1 MPLGENRSTLA
12 IHKCLGG
19 NQSWDCTGTSPALSA
34 LWRHCIHTREATISR
49 VMYFFLVIRAA
60 TRSTFSQVSA
70 ELNPTD
76 QRLLG
81 DLLFQT
87 WQSFSVK
94 INILRVRGHL
104 ASVSTLVGVQ
114 KVHREPVSGRL

>member
-1 MPLGENRSTLA
+1 MSGWESELGLHWYEPSSERTVETL
-12 IHKCLGG
+12 HPHQGG
-19 NQSWDCTGTSPALSA
+19 HYLQSN
-34 LWRHCIHTREATISR
+34 
-49 VMYFFLVIRAA
+49 VFFLVIRAA

>member
-1 MPLGENRSTLA
+1 MSGWESELGLHRCKPSSECAVETSNP
-12 IHKCLGG
+12 HQGG
-19 NQSWDCTGTSPALSA
+19 YYLQSN
-34 LWRHCIHTREATISR
+34 
-49 VMYFFLVIRAA
+49 VFFLVIRAA
-60 TRSTFSQVSA
+60 TRSTFSQASA
-70 ELNPTD
+70 ELNPAD

-81 DLLFQT
+81 HLLFQA

>member
-1 MPLGENRSTLA
+1 VPLGENHSTLA

-19 NQSWDCTGTSPALSA
+19 NQSWDCTGASPALSA
-34 LWRHCIHTREATISR
+34 LWRHRIHTREATISR

-60 TRSTFSQVSA
+60 TRSTFSQASA
-70 ELNPTD
+70 ELNPAD

-81 DLLFQT
+81 HLLFQA

>member
-1 MPLGENRSTLA
+1 MRSVRSYRRLKSNA
-12 IHKCLGG
+12 F
-19 NQSWDCTGTSPALSA
+19 
-34 LWRHCIHTREATISR
+34 
-49 VMYFFLVIRAA
+49 YLVIRAA
-60 TRSTFSQVSA
+60 TRSTFLQGSA
-70 ELNPTD
+70 ELNSAD
-76 QRLLG
+76 RRLLG

-87 WQSFSVK
+87 WQTFSVK